1 MRVWQSSQRLSGFR
15 SILVDVDAGAEVHY
29 ALERGVRLAQAT
41 GARLR
46 IVTVVPPLGIGSS
59 WPGPDDYHDYRH
71 RRARLEGL
79 ATSVRGVAVDCN
91 LFVGRV
97 APALVDEVVRSGHDL
112 LLRLHLR
119 DAIPWAPKEFRD
131 VNAQLFR
138 NCPCP
143 VWAVGYGAV
152 PTQPHI
158 VAAIRI
164 SSAQGDDDARNA
176 SILDVAARIA
186 TSENGL
192 LTLFHASTAFSEE
205 KVRGQ
210 ATEEDFAR
218 YLEATRRRAKSEL
231 LKLATS
237 ACVRVPHLR
246 IEVRRGGP
254 EQTISEF
261 IVGSGAD
268 LLVIGAGG
276 TRGIRTRMFGSLAER
291 VLRRVPCS
299 VIAVKR

>member
-15 SILVDVDAGAEVHY
+15 SILVDVDVGAEVHY

-143 VWAVGYGAV
+143 VGLLDMEQSRGSLTSSPPFASIHLSRGGAEL
-152 PTQPHI
+152 Q
-158 VAAIRI
+158 
-164 SSAQGDDDARNA
+164 RNA
-176 SILDVAARIA
+176 FLCTPAPVDR
-186 TSENGL
+186 
-192 LTLFHASTAFSEE
+192 
-205 KVRGQ
+205 
-210 ATEEDFAR
+210 
-218 YLEATRRRAKSEL
+218 
-231 LKLATS
+231 
-237 ACVRVPHLR
+237 
-246 IEVRRGGP
+246 
-254 EQTISEF
+254 
-261 IVGSGAD
+261 
-268 LLVIGAGG
+268 
-276 TRGIRTRMFGSLAER
+276 
-291 VLRRVPCS
+291 
-299 VIAVKR
+299 